1 MIHRATVGLRTLFNA
16 KARVFGFAKEA
27 APKKDG
33 KKDDKAAEPVAV
45 V

>member
-1 MIHRATVGLRTLFNA
+1 MIHRATVGLRTMFNA
-16 KARVFGFAKEA
+16 KGRVFGFAKE

-33 KKDDKAAEPVAV
+33 KKDDKAAEPAAV